1 MPSVQRGLL
10 ADGLGTLT
18 AGLLGTVGLN
28 TFSGSIGIATATG
41 ITSRRVA
48 FAIAGLFLAMSM
60 LPPVWRLLAAVP
72 LEVAGGVLMFSACFI
87 VVSGV
92 QVVMPRMLD
101 RPAERILG

>member
-72 LEVAGGVLMFSACFI
+72 LEVAGGVLMFSDRK
-87 VVSGV
+87 SGV
-92 QVVMPRMLD
+92 WGKSGSVRVELGGR
-101 RPAERILG
+101 RIIKKK

>member
-48 FAIAGLFLAMSM
+48 FAIAGLFLAMQM

-72 LEVAGGVLMFSACFI
+72 LEVAGGVLMFSDCLI

-92 QVVMPRMLD
+92 QVVMTRTIG
-101 RPAERILG
+101 RAHV